1 MDMSKPWISI
11 WLRTRE
17 TIRES
22 LSETP
27 RLTKMVL
34 VALFGIVFGYDMAV
48 SQELGDKYSLGL
60 ILWGSPL
67 TGILNAFIYWLV
79 ISWLVYWIGSRLF
92 NGDGDWEETRTAM
105 AWAGVPFIAKLIL
118 WIPQWLLFGKDNF
131 TTETPLL
138 DTSVGLSVLFWLFG
152 LLDLILTIWYFV
164 VLSKSIGEV
173 HGISSILGFGIVMLS
188 YLAVI
193 LVLVMISL
201 VTFGLLMG

>member
-60 ILWGSPL
+60 ILWGSP
-67 TGILNAFIYWLV
+67 
-79 ISWLVYWIGSRLF
+79 
-92 NGDGDWEETRTAM
+92 
-105 AWAGVPFIAKLIL
+105 
-118 WIPQWLLFGKDNF
+118 
-131 TTETPLL
+131 
-138 DTSVGLSVLFWLFG
+138 
-152 LLDLILTIWYFV
+152 
-164 VLSKSIGEV
+164 
-173 HGISSILGFGIVMLS
+173 
-188 YLAVI
+188 
-193 LVLVMISL
+193 
-201 VTFGLLMG
+201 